1 MRSKF
6 IFIILILAL
15 ASMACGFN
23 IDIPKA
29 PTPGPLVTDEITV
42 PAPSA
47 DKTRLK
53 LSFGAGDLILSPG
66 AEKNLVE
73 GTASYN
79 YEQFKPSIETDGDD
93 VTIKMGNIEFN
104 GFPTFNELE
113 NKWDFK
119 LGSDPM
125 ELVIEAGAYDATYEF
140 GGLAL
145 TDLSI
150 TDGAAD
156 VELSFSEL
164 NPVEMSLLRYETGAS
179 DVKMT
184 GLSNANFSAFSLT
197 AGAGDYT
204 LDFSGDLQ
212 RDATATI
219 EAGLSNIIIVV
230 PEGVNAVVKMQ
241 TGASNVN
248 VGSGW
253 AQNGDSYT
261 QDGEGPTLTIIVEI
275 GAGNLTITK

>member
-6 IFIILILAL
+6 IFIILILTL

-23 IDIPKA
+23 IDIPEA

-47 DKTRLK
+47 DETRLK

-79 YEQFKPSIETDGDD
+79 YEQFKPSIETDGND

-119 LGSDPM
+119 LGSNPM

-164 NPVEMSLLRYETGAS
+164 NPVEMSLFRYETGAS

-253 AQNGDSYT
+253 SQNGDSYT